1 MMGRAFKLAATEE
14 EDLLMKTSNLLALV
28 LSFALSTGGFAAI
41 DYLFTHAAGRRAENS
56 AELMLHAT
64 RHAAPPPP
72 VRRPGIT
79 HPAAAAREIV

>member
-1 MMGRAFKLAATEE
+1 
-14 EDLLMKTSNLLALV
+14 MKTSNLLALV

-41 DYLFTHAAGRRAENS
+41 DYLFTHS
-56 AELMLHAT
+56 ASWQEQRSADLMVHAS
-64 RHAAPPPP
+64 RHASPLPP